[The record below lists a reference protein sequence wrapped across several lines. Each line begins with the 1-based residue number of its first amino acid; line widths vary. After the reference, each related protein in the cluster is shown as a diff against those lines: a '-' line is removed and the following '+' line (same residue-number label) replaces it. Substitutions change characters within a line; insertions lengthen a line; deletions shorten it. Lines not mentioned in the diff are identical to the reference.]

1 LKLLLDTHVLVWF
14 AAEPS
19 RLRQNVVDAL
29 QSERS
34 EIVVSVA
41 SWWELGIKHA
51 LGRLEGVLPPEQLRD
66 WWLGHETVREL
77 TITAR
82 HVLMAT
88 SLPPHHRD
96 PFDRVLLA
104 QAQMEGATFVSSDG
118 MMRGYGVPLLE
129 AQR

>member
-19 RLRQNVVDAL
+19 RLRQTVVDLL
-29 QSERS
+29 QSES
-34 EIVVSVA
+34 TEVIVSVA

-51 LGRLEGVLPPEQLRD
+51 LGRLEGVLPPDQLRA
-66 WWLGHETVREL
+66 WWLGHDTVREL
-77 TITAR
+77 TGTAA
-82 HVLMAT
+82 HVFAAT
-88 SLPPHHRD
+88 SLPHHHRA
-96 PFDRVLLA
+96 PFDRMLLA

-118 MMRGYGVPLLE
+118 AIAPYGVPLLE